1 MRRQTMGADYFC
13 DLYARDADPW
23 KFASS
28 DYERHK
34 YEATLNA
41 LPMDRHARGLEVG
54 CSIGVFTS
62 MLAPRCESLVAID
75 PAERALEEAR
85 LRCAPHRNIAFATM
99 QAPGE
104 WPAGTFDLIVLS
116 EVLYFFGR
124 ALIGQL
130 AERVEGSLQNPSH
143 VLLVHWL
150 GETDYPLSGDDA
162 VTEFVAR
169 TGSFLRIISQQRT
182 AEYRLDLLE
191 PFRRPS
197 QSLQCDL
204 GRMDLAG
211 QIARCQRST
220 REARAN
226 PFQLS
231 PDNRKRLTYRQFAR
245 VIRLEAEPIHPR

>member
-28 DYERHK
+28 DYERYK

-41 LPMDRHARGLEVG
+41 LPMDRYARGLEVG

-99 QAPGE
+99 QTPGE

-124 ALIGQL
+124 PLIRQL
-130 AERVEGSLQNPSH
+130 AERIEGSLRNPSH

-150 GETDYPLSGDDA
+150 GERLPAQRRRRSHGIRGA
-162 VTEFVAR
+162 HRFVF
-169 TGSFLRIISQQRT
+169 TNYS
-182 AEYRLDLLE
+182 
-191 PFRRPS
+191 
-197 QSLQCDL
+197 
-204 GRMDLAG
+204 
-211 QIARCQRST
+211 ST
-220 REARAN
+220 MG
-226 PFQLS
+226 
-231 PDNRKRLTYRQFAR
+231 
-245 VIRLEAEPIHPR
+245 

>member
-41 LPMDRHARGLEVG
+41 LPIDRYARGVEVG

-99 QAPGE
+99 QTPGE

-124 ALIGQL
+124 PLIRQL
-130 AERVEGSLQNPSH
+130 AERIEGSLRNPSH

-162 VTEFVAR
+162 VTEFVFR
-169 TGSFLRIISQQRT
+169 TGSFLRIICQQRT

-191 PFRRPS
+191 PIP
-197 QSLQCDL
+197 
-204 GRMDLAG
+204 A
-211 QIARCQRST
+211 
-220 REARAN
+220 
-226 PFQLS
+226 PFAIS
-231 PDNRKRLTYRQFAR
+231 AT
-245 VIRLEAEPIHPR
+245 